1 MLETITAPSRQAAR
15 WRESGVPPAS
25 LTALIKIAVNL
36 PKESTVQQ
44 LRTQS
49 SRHVWLPYVAVFVLA
64 LGLRLTY
71 EAFVWNGPLGN
82 ADSAAYEDLAVK
94 ILRHQPY
101 QTNQSAGPGGFPSD
115 LQRPP
120 GYPVFLAAVNIHA
133 ATANAMSK
141 HRSSLAQC
149 ILGAAFA
156 TVLAWLAATL
166 TSPWIG
172 ILAGCFYAADW
183 VTIVHT
189 PMVLSETV
197 FAVVLG
203 SAVLI
208 YALALSQNRHS
219 LYLTAGVFLGLAA
232 LVKPAAQVVVVAF
245 LIAWACRKPLRL
257 SGLLFLATYL
267 ACVLPWM
274 VRNETKYGVFTLS
287 QLGTATVYFYS
298 AEGSLHVYPLQD
310 LAGTRITADVD
321 NLDREWRAQP
331 LTPKERTRRMTDEAA
346 RIIASHPLA
355 VVRQATIGFVRTS
368 LGTASVTAAN
378 SLNAPPGRV
387 VRVLLNVL
395 PFIQNCM
402 LWALAIFACF
412 TAVFLRLEIRV
423 LLVASVLCI
432 LAPAASP
439 LAHSRFRVPA
449 MPEICVLAAAGV
461 AVVAAR
467 SSRWKCKLQ
476 SRRAPTATTIEP

>member
-101 QTNQSAGPGGFPSD
+101 QTDQSAGPGGFPSD

-133 ATANAMSK
+133 ATTNAMSK

-208 YALALSQNRHS
+208 YALALPESS
-219 LYLTAGVFLGLAA
+219 
-232 LVKPAAQVVVVAF
+232 
-245 LIAWACRKPLRL
+245 
-257 SGLLFLATYL
+257 
-267 ACVLPWM
+267 
-274 VRNETKYGVFTLS
+274 
-287 QLGTATVYFYS
+287 
-298 AEGSLHVYPLQD
+298 
-310 LAGTRITADVD
+310 
-321 NLDREWRAQP
+321 
-331 LTPKERTRRMTDEAA
+331 
-346 RIIASHPLA
+346 LA
-355 VVRQATIGFVRTS
+355 VPDGWCIPWPGGAGEAGRTS
-368 LGTASVTAAN
+368 RRGSVSDRMGVPQAFAFVGSTV
-378 SLNAPPGRV
+378 SGDVPG
-387 VRVLLNVL
+387 VRV
-395 PFIQNCM
+395 
-402 LWALAIFACF
+402 
-412 TAVFLRLEIRV
+412 AVDG
-423 LLVASVLCI
+423 
-432 LAPAASP
+432 P
-439 LAHSRFRVPA
+439 
-449 MPEICVLAAAGV
+449 
-461 AVVAAR
+461 
-467 SSRWKCKLQ
+467 Q
-476 SRRAPTATTIEP
+476 